1 MGRQS
6 SPEFP
11 CSCDSLFGSHG
22 DRNGNLILPSLQNI
36 QNESAAEICQIH
48 QLGISQKQKNAS
60 ILFEWDELLSAR
72 EHKDIFRLQTSG
84 YGTLL
89 LPKRLF
95 YSQKDIAVFRQ
106 MLRENV
112 NGKVNVTE

>member
-1 MGRQS
+1 MK
-6 SPEFP
+6 
-11 CSCDSLFGSHG
+11 
-22 DRNGNLILPSLQNI
+22 
-36 QNESAAEICQIH
+36 SARSITIH

-60 ILFEWDELLSAR
+60 ILFEWDELFSAR
-72 EHKDIFRLQTSG
+72 EHKDMFRLQTSG